1 MDIYPLL
8 LCPNLNLVKCKDKIY
23 VYNNLHDHY
32 FFFCDA
38 IDTTFIKNYDLI
50 CDVDECYLPREIY
63 KWNESNERV
72 HYLTNIFHVQ
82 VNISSEMMS
91 LFHEE
96 DVEYET
102 IANNFLLKQE
112 IILNYL
118 IFQDKI
124 FFLNKY
130 QKVVG
135 NFFFLNEL
143 PILNLQICDLI
154 KKPRGL
160 IDENKIYLFD
170 VINIDCLI
178 NRCNYNFKMI
188 EENLTNF
195 FKCFH
200 PKKITTFT
208 EIKKKNEKH
217 ELIPFTFLKKS
228 VQHEKNSLRNNIPKN
243 NALIPFHKPI
253 LTDKTG
259 LKNDETNVRKSEK
272 NKINYD
278 SYNLDKLLDT
288 SSELRIVLITFGWNE
303 SQILP
308 MFLDYYGNQV
318 DKIIYFDNNSSDD
331 SVEIINNWNKDN
343 HNKVQVKYFETN
355 NEIRDDLLTLNKN
368 NIWKDYKDNYDW
380 FLIVDTDEF
389 LVPSQKYKFNIKN
402 LITSISEKQ
411 KCTENGETH
420 AIGGIGS
427 IGYQMVHP
435 RYNFHDIKKGTKCN
449 KFDKVCCWNTK
460 LLKEINYSPGC
471 HQCDPEFITKNIKIM
486 SGNNTMQ
493 LRHMKYVGNY
503 DLLLKRLLEYEKR
516 LSEINKKNKWGT
528 QYNINDFKKTYMLYS
543 KKSVDITNF

>member
-8 LCPNLNLVKCKDKIY
+8 LCPNLNLVKCKDDIY
-23 VYNNLHDHY
+23 VHHNLQDHY

-38 IDTTFIKNYDLI
+38 TNSKFIKNYDLI
-50 CDVDECYLPREIY
+50 CDVDECYLPIEIY

-118 IFQDKI
+118 VFQDNF

-143 PILNLQICDLI
+143 PILNLQISDLI
-154 KKPRGL
+154 KKPRRL
-160 IDENKIYLFD
+160 IDDNKIYLFD

-178 NRCNYNFKMI
+178 NRCNYDIKMI
-188 EENLTNF
+188 EENITNF
-195 FKCFH
+195 FKYFH
-200 PKKITTFT
+200 PKKLTTT
-208 EIKKKNEKH
+208 EIDKKNDKH
-217 ELIPFTFLKKS
+217 ELVPFTFLKKTI
-228 VQHEKNSLRNNIPKN
+228 HEKSLLRNNIYKN
-243 NALIPFHKPI
+243 NALIPFHKPVV
-253 LTDKTG
+253 TNKSR
-259 LKNDETNVRKSEK
+259 LKNNETNFKKKEK
-272 NKINYD
+272 NKIDYN
-278 SYNLDKLLDT
+278 SYNLET
-288 SSELRIVLITFGWNE
+288 SELRIVLITFGWNE

-331 SVEIINNWNKDN
+331 SVEIINDWNQDN
-343 HNKVQVKYFETN
+343 NNKVEVKYFETN
-355 NEIRDDLLTLNKN
+355 NEIRDDLLTQNKN

-380 FLIVDTDEF
+380 FIIVDTDEF

-402 LITSISEKQ
+402 LITSIVEQQKYTTDSE
-411 KCTENGETH
+411 
-420 AIGGIGS
+420 IGGIGS
-427 IGYQMVHP
+427 VGYQMVHP

-471 HQCDPEFITKNIKIM
+471 HNCDPEFITKNIKIM

-503 DLLLKRLLEYEKR
+503 DLILKRLLEYEKR

-543 KKSVDITNF
+543 KKSIDITNF